1 MIDLSIKQDRIG
13 ARTATDLERKYNFG
27 KTFAE
32 MLGLINDSRDKVNSV
47 ESQLESVENSTKL
60 MRDEMGVVV
69 QAQETIKKDIT
80 SINGDIDNINGDISE
95 LTSSVE
101 MKLDADAVNIEI
113 EKKIANGVDQVVI
126 TETGYRF
133 DDKGLKIST
142 SDSEIS
148 NLIDNTGMYVKNFG
162 SDVLTANNQGVGAVN
177 LHAKTYLIIG
187 AGNGRSRIEDY
198 GINRTGVFWIGG

>member
-1 MIDLSIKQDRIG
+1 MSIKQDRIG

-32 MLGLINDSRDKVNSV
+32 MLGLINDSRDKVDSV
-47 ESQLESVENSTKL
+47 ESYLGRTEQSTTLARDMESV
-60 MRDEMGVVV
+60 VVK
-69 QAQETIKKDIT
+69 ATETITKDIED
-80 SINGDIDNINGDISE
+80 INEDISE

-113 EKKIANGVDQVVI
+113 EKKIANGVDRVI

-133 DDKGLKIST
+133 DSNGLQISR
-142 SDSEIS
+142 SDSAMT
-148 NLIDNTGMYVKNFG
+148 NVIDNTGMYVKRYG

-187 AGNGRSRIEDY
+187 SGNGRSRIEDY
-198 GINRTGVFWIGG
+198 STDRTGVFWIGW

>member
-1 MIDLSIKQDRIG
+1 MSIKQDRIG

-32 MLGLINDSRDKVNSV
+32 MLGLINDSRDKVDSV

-69 QAQETIKKDIT
+69 QAQEAIKKDIT

-101 MKLDADAVNIEI
+101 MKLDANQVNIEI
-113 EKKIANGVDQVVI
+113 EKQISNGVSRVE
-126 TETGYRF
+126 TTTGYRF
-133 DDKGLKIST
+133 DSNGLQISR
-142 SDSEIS
+142 SDSAMT
-148 NLIDNTGMYVKNFG
+148 NVIDNTGMYVKRYG

-187 AGNGRSRIEDY
+187 SGNGRSRIEDY
-198 GINRTGVFWIGG
+198 DINRTGVFWIGW

>member
-1 MIDLSIKQDRIG
+1 VIDLSIKQDRIG

-32 MLGLINDSRDKVNSV
+32 MLGLINDSRDKVDSV

-69 QAQETIKKDIT
+69 QAQKTIKKDIT

-113 EKKIANGVDQVVI
+113 EKKIANGVDKVVI